1 MNLYGSDVFDQFM
14 EEPKCADC
22 GEPAKQRCS
31 KCKGEWYCSRE
42 CQLKKWKEH
51 KKMCK
56 MLEEMHN
63 SEQQRAA
70 DVKAMNAN
78 LGKEAEPS
86 VFAKNEIKEKK
97 RPMIEELD

>member
-1 MNLYGSDVFDQFM
+1 MQSLMNLYGSDVFDQFM

-56 MLEEMHN
+56 MLEEMHITEQKR
-63 SEQQRAA
+63 SE
-70 DVKAMNAN
+70 DVKKMNQE
-78 LGKEAEPS
+78 LGKKQGEM
-86 VFAKNEIKEKK
+86 FAN
-97 RPMIEELD
+97 P

>member
-14 EEPKCADC
+14 EEPKCAVC

-51 KKMCK
+51 KKMCS
-56 MLEEMHN
+56 MLAEVHKA
-63 SEQQRAA
+63 EQQRSE
-70 DVKAMNAN
+70 DVKKMNQEIGN
-78 LGKEAEPS
+78 KENTS
-86 VFAKNEIKEKK
+86 SN
-97 RPMIEELD
+97 